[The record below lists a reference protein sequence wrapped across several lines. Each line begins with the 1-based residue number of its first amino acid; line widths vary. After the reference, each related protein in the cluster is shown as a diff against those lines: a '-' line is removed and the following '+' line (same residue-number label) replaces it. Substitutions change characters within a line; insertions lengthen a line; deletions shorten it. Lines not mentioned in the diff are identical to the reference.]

1 MNPVS
6 RAAITAASLLC
17 VASVATV
24 SAPSFATETAVSGSA
39 TAMLAAVTAP
49 LLAVDVQTLQAGKTD
64 FSTASGTPSA
74 STATATADIAPL
86 ASSLADLVAENSGG
100 ETASADDKCLATT
113 VYFESKGEPLAG
125 QLAVAQTI
133 LNRAASGRFA
143 DSVCGVVRQP
153 GQFSFLHGGDMPEA
167 PHGDAWSRAVA
178 IARIARDGLWK
189 QIAPA
194 ALYFHARRVSPGW
207 GKVKIAAV
215 GNHIFFR

>member
-1 MNPVS
+1 MLLVS
-6 RAAITAASLLC
+6 RAAVTAVSLLC
-17 VASVATV
+17 VATMATV
-24 SAPSFATETAVSGSA
+24 SAPSFATEIAGSGTA

-49 LLAVDVQTLQAGKTD
+49 LLAVDVQTLEAHKADSD
-64 FSTASGTPSA
+64 FSSTSGLPA
-74 STATATADIAPL
+74 STDTDADTPAAT
-86 ASSLADLVAENSGG
+86 SLAALVDQNSSA
-100 ETASADDKCLATT
+100 ETASEDDKCLATS

-133 LNRAASGRFA
+133 LNRASSGRFA

-153 GQFSFLHGGDMPEA
+153 GQFPFLHGNDMPA
-167 PHGDAWSRAVA
+167 VPHSDAWSHAVA
-178 IARIARDGLWK
+178 IAHIARDGLWK

-207 GKVKIAAV
+207 SRVRIASI